1 MSYCVY
7 QPSIGKELFNGLK
20 KRFGYNTAKTVFL
33 NAINPQFIEDNKGTL
48 RLDSEG
54 IPHLDSVLSNKYIQ
68 KVIGNSKLIEEASKP
83 YQQLDN
89 TIDNYIH
96 SIEDAYA
103 FNTTSEY
110 KDSLVALVEQRYNKL
125 QVVIYPKTEDKV
137 QKFNHQYSTIKL
149 NEKLSNMFSSIG
161 VTIGR
166 LSSIETNNGRVGL
179 TDFSKASGIA
189 KDFSNIIKISNNIEG
204 VHAISEEFSHL
215 LIGIFN
221 KEPLIQRAIKN
232 LSSNDVLLREVLG
245 NEYEDTLEF
254 HNWNTRLV
262 AEEALGKI
270 LQKNLQKTEDTI
282 NISNVIKKDNIFTRL
297 INFIKS
303 IFKKFDYNEVDRI
316 VADVDITMGNLA
328 KNILYGEINITP
340 EDVEKSA
347 RDVRFNA
354 LSERVERHINIL
366 TNAAKTETK
375 RYKISNSIT
384 ENQIERT
391 LNDILFYADESRDTA
406 VGIFNYANIAL
417 KELKNI
423 HNMYQRLDK
432 LDLNSRFKL
441 VRLTRSYLQSY
452 TPFLDALN
460 EELIKEESEDELNIF
475 LREFQ
480 PENSN
485 DNITLKNVLDDLSA
499 LSKNLTSRYIN
510 LAIPSFVEFL
520 RPFSGDYITMAGKQI
535 TIEDAIKEAH
545 QDISFFD
552 RWLDSMADSSDPI
565 LQSIDLAVKHAKD
578 EGRLRFI
585 KASRSIQA
593 WRQKAENLGIT
604 SFEWMF
610 EKDEEG
616 NKSGDYIGP
625 VNKAQF
631 NLDLKNLRANL
642 DKKYGKNPKNKE
654 DVNNKIR
661 EEESWLEENAVG
673 IFGDPQ
679 PNPKKY
685 RNSEY
690 DNLSASQKELL
701 EEYLQI
707 KRSADAL
714 YSHNNTDPNKAIQI
728 RKKASQRLIET
739 STSITGLIDNIKKE
753 IENTFLEKIDD
764 DQIFGGELNRK
775 GITDF
780 SGEEFM
786 TMPALYTSRLEN
798 PNEIST
804 DVVGALLC
812 YYYNGFQYDA
822 MESIIDPLEVGKII
836 LKEHR
841 KVRVTRGDKK
851 IIERIENLGIE
862 SINNVFKNE
871 SNILSRYNDFL
882 ESQVYQRYLK
892 DEGTFGNTNINKSK
906 TVSWLLKAS
915 SVAQLG
921 FNWLANLANVTTG
934 LCMQNIEAASKEFF
948 NGGEL
953 LKADAIYT
961 KEIGPYLAEIGNRN
975 KTSKLALFMELFNIK
990 QDSSTKVK
998 DVQKKNLLER
1008 LFGSNIAFLGQE
1020 AGDNWLYNRTAIA
1033 MALRHKVNVPGKGIM
1048 TLWDAL
1054 EVKNTFDDSNSI
1066 KHLSIPEGTT
1076 SEDGTPID
1084 IGKIS
1089 RTIAHVNQH
1098 LFGIYNDDDAN
1109 AANRISLGRLLLQYR
1124 KWMKPSFNKRFQA
1137 KQYNVLLGREEEG
1150 YYRTLLNFANELR
1163 RGQFQIAAQ
1172 WDKLNNYEK
1181 ANIKR
1186 SLVEIVQFFAV
1197 CALVRFVKWGDDED
1211 RPWAMKL
1218 AEYTA
1223 RRLQHE
1229 LGALNPVSTTFLSE
1243 NLKTLKTPMASL
1255 SVLNN
1260 SVNLIDSLLSPF
1272 EDWTDEI
1279 KSGPYKG
1286 MSTLQKNLLKS
1297 PIPGITHYRQ
1307 IDRFLNDIDTS
1318 IQFYVRSY

>member
-68 KVIGNSKLIEEASKP
+68 KVIGNTKLIEEASKP

-89 TIDNYIH
+89 NIENYIH
-96 SIEDAYA
+96 SIEDAHA

-110 KDSLVALVEQRYNKL
+110 KESLIALVEQKQDKL
-125 QVVIYPKTEDKV
+125 QVVIYPKTENKV
-137 QKFNHQYSTIKL
+137 QEFNHQYSTIKL
-149 NEKLSNMFSSIG
+149 NEQLSKMFSSIG

-166 LSSIETNNGRVGL
+166 LSNIETLNGRVGV

-189 KDFSNIIKISNNIEG
+189 KDFSSIIKVANNIEG
-204 VHAISEEFSHL
+204 VHAISEEFAHL

-221 KEPLIQRAIKN
+221 KEPLIQRALKN
-232 LSSNDVLLREVLG
+232 LSSNDEALKEILG
-245 NEYEDTLEF
+245 NDYEDTVEF
-254 HNWNTRLV
+254 YNEDTKLV

-270 LQKNLQKTEDTI
+270 LQKNLQKTANTI
-282 NISNVIKKDNIFTRL
+282 NIPNSIKEGNIFTRL

-303 IFKKFDYNEVDRI
+303 IFKKYNYSEVDKI
-316 VADVDITMGNLA
+316 IADADITMGNLA
-328 KNILYGEINITP
+328 KNILYGDTTITS
-340 EDVEKSA
+340 EDIEKSE
-347 RDVRFNA
+347 RDVRFNS
-354 LSERVERHINIL
+354 LSDRVERHISIL

-375 RYKISNSIT
+375 RYKISSSIT
-384 ENQIERT
+384 ENQIEKT
-391 LNDILFYADESRDTA
+391 LDDIMFYADKSKDTA
-406 VGIFNYANIAL
+406 LGIFNYANTSL
-417 KELKNI
+417 KELRNI
-423 HNMYQRLDK
+423 HNMYQRLDT
-432 LDLNSRFKL
+432 LDLNTRFKL

-452 TPFLDALN
+452 TPFLESLN
-460 EELIKEESEDELNIF
+460 EELIMEESEDDLSIF

-480 PENSN
+480 AENSN
-485 DNITLKNVLDDLSA
+485 SKVTLKNVLDDLSA

-520 RPFSGDYITMAGKQI
+520 RPFSGDYIKVAGKQI
-535 TIEDAIKEAH
+535 SIEDAIKEAH

-578 EGRLRFI
+578 AGRLRFI
-585 KASRSIQA
+585 GVNRSIQA

-610 EKDEEG
+610 EKDSEG

-631 NLDLKNLRANL
+631 NLDLKTLRDNL
-642 DKKYGKNPKNKE
+642 DKKYGKNPRNKE
-654 DVNNKIR
+654 DINNKIK
-661 EEESWLEENAVG
+661 EEEDWLRENAVG
-673 IFGDPQ
+673 IFGNPQ

-685 RNSEY
+685 RNYEY
-690 DNLSASQKELL
+690 DNLSESQKELL
-701 EEYLQI
+701 EEYLKM

-714 YSHNNTDPNKAIQI
+714 YSHHNTAPDKAIQI
-728 RKKASQRLIET
+728 RKKASQRIIESATSVPDLI
-739 STSITGLIDNIKKE
+739 SNIKNE

-764 DQIFGGELNRK
+764 DQIFGGEINRK

-786 TMPALYTSRLEN
+786 TLPVLYTSRLEN
-798 PNEIST
+798 PNELST

-822 MESIIDPLEVGKII
+822 MESILDPLEVGKII

-841 KVRVTRGDKK
+841 KVRATRGDKK
-851 IIERIENLGIE
+851 IIEKIEELGIE
-862 SINNVFKNE
+862 SINTVFKNE

-892 DEGTFGNTNINKSK
+892 DEGTFGNTNINKAK
-906 TVSWLLKAS
+906 TVSWVLKVS

-948 NGGEL
+948 KGEEL

-961 KEIGPYLAEIGNRN
+961 KEIGPYLAEIGSRN
-975 KTSKLALFMELFNIK
+975 KTNKLALFMELFNIK
-990 QDSSTKVK
+990 QNSNTNINR
-998 DVQKKNLLER
+998 VQKKNLLER

-1033 MALRHKVNVPGKGIM
+1033 MALRYKVNVPGKGIM

-1054 EVKNTFDDSNSI
+1054 EVKDAFEDNNNI
-1066 KHLSIPEGTT
+1066 KFLSVPEGTT
-1076 SEDGTPID
+1076 AEDGSAID
-1084 IGKIS
+1084 IGKLS

-1163 RGQFQIAAQ
+1163 RGQFQIASQ
-1172 WDKLNNYEK
+1172 WDKLDNHEK

-1186 SLVEIVQFFAV
+1186 AITEIAQFFVV
-1197 CALVRFVKWGDDED
+1197 CLLVRFMNWGDDEN

-1279 KSGPYKG
+1279 QSGPYKG

-1307 IDRFLNDIDTS
+1307 LDRFLNDIDTS